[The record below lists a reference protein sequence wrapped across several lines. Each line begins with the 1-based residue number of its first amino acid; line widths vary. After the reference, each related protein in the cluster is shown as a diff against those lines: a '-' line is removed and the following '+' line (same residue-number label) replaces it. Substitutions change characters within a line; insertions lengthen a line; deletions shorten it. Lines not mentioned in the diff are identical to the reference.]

1 MNKVLR
7 LLRERNKVMA
17 RKSVEVVFQEQG
29 GINDVFLG
37 INHYISTGDFYGAGM
52 ALDAR
57 AGLLRVVIPDDPS
70 KPQEIADLTALKAR
84 LVELRQ
90 VGISLREE
98 TEPWT
103 TQGKSQFD
111 CLLVYVHQDD
121 LIRLAQGLVREPGKA
136 G

>member
-57 AGLLRVVIPDDPS
+57 AGLLRVVIP
-70 KPQEIADLTALKAR
+70 
-84 LVELRQ
+84 
-90 VGISLREE
+90 
-98 TEPWT
+98 
-103 TQGKSQFD
+103 
-111 CLLVYVHQDD
+111 
-121 LIRLAQGLVREPGKA
+121 
-136 G
+136 